1 MRRPRRRG
9 ERGLDGCAGRQD
21 LPEEEQGLDGCA
33 GLQDLLME
41 CQILQIT
48 PPAQEAFESG
58 TLLLP
63 GSPVPGAQSAAVWS
77 DVLVNST
84 LVVFFALLVLLNMR
98 TFIHIIPQ
106 LLPTLSR
113 WKTCLS
119 LDHNIHL
126 CRERGYAALILFVP
140 FCLLADRYSLVRP
153 SLFDTFPPQ
162 WRTGAVTGLLLLY
175 VLLRRLSFSLCGLKV
190 RRREAFLAAHR
201 SSYGYFILMLVLL
214 LASAG
219 VCAIFKCKDLTIS
232 HILLVEI
239 LLCYLLAVVRKGQ
252 ILNSFCN
259 PFLTFLYLCGLELI
273 PTGMLTAAVLLL

>member
-1 MRRPRRRG
+1 
-9 ERGLDGCAGRQD
+9 
-21 LPEEEQGLDGCA
+21 
-33 GLQDLLME
+33 ME
-41 CQILQIT
+41 CKILQIA

-63 GSPVPGAQSAAVWS
+63 ASPVPGAESASVWS

-84 LVVFFALLVLLNMR
+84 LVVVFALLVLLNMR

-106 LLPTLSR
+106 LLPTLTR

-140 FCLLADRYSLVRP
+140 FCLLADRYALVRP
-153 SLFDTFPPQ
+153 SLFDTVPVQ
-162 WRTGAVTGLLLLY
+162 WRVGAVTGLLLLY
-175 VLLRRLSFSLCGLKV
+175 IMLRRICYSLCALKV
-190 RRREAFLAAHR
+190 RRRETFLAAQR

-214 LASAG
+214 LATAG
-219 VCAIFKCKDLTIS
+219 VCTMLKCNDLMVS
-232 HILLVEI
+232 HILLAEI

-273 PTGMLTAAVLLL
+273 PTGMLAAAVVLL